1 MDNLTQIIALF
12 REQNALIER
21 LITMADGDFIISDT
35 PLESLPS
42 VTLPTSRPIRTNI
55 AQNHAMAI
63 AKRRM
68 EKATVNHSN
77 HQENLEEN
85 DSPSDLKASYVEKPG
100 ESSFED
106 DLIALIAAK
115 TGYPKEMIDKNANL
129 EADLGV
135 DSIKKVE
142 IFTDLLQK
150 YSHLQSRDEEKI
162 LEDLSSLRTI
172 ASISQWYEKNKAL
185 AA

>member
-1 MDNLTQIIALF
+1 VDNLTQIIALF

-77 HQENLEEN
+77 HQESRTPCSICCLKSEI
-85 DSPSDLKASYVEKPG
+85 PSGFLTSTE
-100 ESSFED
+100 
-106 DLIALIAAK
+106 
-115 TGYPKEMIDKNANL
+115 
-129 EADLGV
+129 
-135 DSIKKVE
+135 
-142 IFTDLLQK
+142 
-150 YSHLQSRDEEKI
+150 
-162 LEDLSSLRTI
+162 
-172 ASISQWYEKNKAL
+172 
-185 AA
+185 